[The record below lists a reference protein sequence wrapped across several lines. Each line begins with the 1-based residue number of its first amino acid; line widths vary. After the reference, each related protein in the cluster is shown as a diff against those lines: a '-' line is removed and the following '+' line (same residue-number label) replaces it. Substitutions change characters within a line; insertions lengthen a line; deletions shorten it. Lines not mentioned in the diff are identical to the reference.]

1 MTPWLNPEIPP
12 KYDSSLAPTI
22 EVIAPT
28 PWYPAGS
35 THVTVPMRVTDSDGV
50 HQVFLMVGRPGQRT
64 LTVQVKAC
72 RILAGE
78 TETIVAFEYDGV
90 VPSYPNT
97 SLSDPP
103 SHLFFVTAT
112 DTEGDSKSV
121 LSGIAQR
128 SPYHVTTLKGQS
140 SDFITSVAFSPDGG
154 LLASRPGNAVRLWD
168 VAARQHVATLD
179 AGDRTLWD
187 VAFSPDGGALAANS
201 GHGRIDLW
209 DVTSGKLVETF
220 GQPGSVHSIA
230 FSPDGGVL
238 AAASDSWI
246 ELWDTASFMS
256 PRSRVSDFDGDGEVG
271 FSDFVKFAAK
281 FGFSRGEVGYD
292 PRYDLDRDGTIGF
305 ADFLIFAEAFGKKAS
320 ST

>member
-1 MTPWLNPEIPP
+1 MSACAARFLSVTPWLNSEIPP

-35 THVTVPMRVTDSDGV
+35 THVTIPMRVTDSDGV
-50 HQVFLMVGRPGQRT
+50 HQVFLMVGRPGQQT

-168 VAARQHVATLD
+168 VAARQHVATLEGHD
-179 AGDRTLWD
+179 AGVES
-187 VAFSPDGGALAANS
+187 VAFSP
-201 GHGRIDLW
+201 
-209 DVTSGKLVETF
+209 TS
-220 GQPGSVHSIA
+220 SS
-230 FSPDGGVL
+230 
-238 AAASDSWI
+238 
-246 ELWDTASFMS
+246 S
-256 PRSRVSDFDGDGEVG
+256 PRRLDSAGARSAMTPATIWTGTGTWDSRTSSSSPGPLG
-271 FSDFVKFAAK
+271 K
-281 FGFSRGEVGYD
+281 R
-292 PRYDLDRDGTIGF
+292 RRRHDRQPAGTRQNNR
-305 ADFLIFAEAFGKKAS
+305 
-320 ST
+320 